1 MDLESLGGGAGA
13 GLIGA
18 ILGVLG
24 INRRVNKL
32 EDAKQDKSICD
43 SVHKGIDDKF
53 KILVEGQKYVIERL
67 DKLNEY
73 IRNHRDI

>member
-32 EDAKQDKSICD
+32 ENAKQDKSICD